1 MKQKGFGEYMDR
13 LPPTSVQL
21 TNTASL
27 LAVLKMF
34 GEIPRIGWGFIIF
47 LWVAG
52 LVVRLVKA
60 AHKQATDEPVEKQRE
75 WLQ

>member
-1 MKQKGFGEYMDR
+1 
-13 LPPTSVQL
+13 
-21 TNTASL
+21 
-27 LAVLKMF
+27 MF